1 VIIPCRNE
9 AGFIDQC
16 LDSLLANDIDQ
27 SRLQVLVIDGQS
39 TDGTRDTVRAY
50 AERYPFV
57 TMLDNPKR
65 HTPTALNIGIDHAE
79 GEVIVRLDAHAVYPK
94 DYVRRLVESL
104 HRYEADNVGGAMRAV
119 SRSSSLLGRALAAV
133 SSHPFGVGNAHFRI
147 GAEAPREVDT
157 VPFGCYRRDVF
168 DRVGRFN
175 EHLTRSQDYDFNLR
189 LRRAGGR
196 IVLVPDIV
204 CEYLIRST
212 IADFGRHRLRDGF
225 WLLYPLRFGVKTY
238 GPRHL
243 VPAAFVLGIIA
254 LASFSWPFLRSIW
267 EPLCWSRSESPA
279 ARGIRSLP
287 WSCRPSSSCST
298 SATAS
303 AQSQARSRRCFS
315 GIYQVPHQL
324 LQFQPRWLNDDLP
337 FSTPIDLRCRFPRL
351 TGSFPNPAQWSR
363 PGRMPRQCD

>member
-1 VIIPCRNE
+1 MSLPSNNRVPRGAAGGDRGPITVIIPCRNE

-254 LASFSWPFLRSIW
+254 LATLTAIVGSPFGQLLVAVLAIYLGTAVLVSVRVAGR
-267 EPLCWSRSESPA
+267 ERDPLFAMVMPPLFLLLHVSYGLGTIAGAFAALFQRYISGTSPA
-279 ARGIRSLP
+279 P
-287 WSCRPSSSCST
+287 
-298 SATAS
+298 
-303 AQSQARSRRCFS
+303 
-315 GIYQVPHQL
+315 
-324 LQFQPRWLNDDLP
+324 
-337 FSTPIDLRCRFPRL
+337 PI
-351 TGSFPNPAQWSR
+351 PAAVAKR
-363 PGRMPRQCD
+363 